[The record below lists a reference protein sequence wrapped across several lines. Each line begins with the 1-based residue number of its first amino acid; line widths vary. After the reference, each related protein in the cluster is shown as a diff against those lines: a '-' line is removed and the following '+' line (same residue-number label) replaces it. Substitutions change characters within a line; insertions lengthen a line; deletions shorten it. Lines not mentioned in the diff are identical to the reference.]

1 MSKTVIT
8 SSGGQLDS
16 QYDKRFGRAA
26 WFCIYEAVTDL
37 STFHKNE
44 NINLA
49 HDAGIK
55 VAEKMI
61 GWNVQKVISGDFG
74 PRAEEFLDN
83 HNIQMVILKDEN
95 FTVMDIINRLK
106 GKLRLSTNNC
116 HH

>member
-16 QYDKRFGRAA
+16 QYDRRFGRAA
-26 WFCIYEAVTDL
+26 WFCIYETETDL

-49 HDAGIK
+49 CDVGIK

-61 GWNVQKVISGDFG
+61 GWNVQRIISGDFG
-74 PRAEEFLDN
+74 SRVEEFLDN
-83 HNIQMVILKDEN
+83 HNIQMVIPKDEN
-95 FTVMDIINRLK
+95 FTVMDIIKKLK
-106 GKLRLSTNNC
+106 KHEEDSNSSR
-116 HH
+116 